1 MSALSAYG
9 VGKLDPNRRSSA
21 CWAPFLVRM
30 VRIRLRRFEAT
41 DLTRVLSGLCVRL
54 GCRVGNDRVVR
65 KILLPAC
72 AAALDGCTRP
82 SELADMASGLAAHP
96 GLSSSTAARDR
107 RGSDPDPDPDPDLDS
122 TAARD
127 RRGSAVV
134 VPGEKWRKSF
144 WERAEAVCS
153 KCSDENEIQLMREAA
168 SKLLGGPPSSE
179 R

>member
-107 RGSDPDPDPDPDLDS
+107 RGS
-122 TAARD
+122 
-127 RRGSAVV
+127 AVV

-153 KCSDENEIQLMREAA
+153 KSSDENEIQLMREAA
-168 SKLLGGPPSSE
+168 SKLLGGPPSIE

>member
-1 MSALSAYG
+1 
-9 VGKLDPNRRSSA
+9 
-21 CWAPFLVRM
+21 
-30 VRIRLRRFEAT
+30 
-41 DLTRVLSGLCVRL
+41 VRL

-72 AAALDGCTRP
+72 AAVLDGCTRP

-96 GLSSSTAARDR
+96 GLSES
-107 RGSDPDPDPDPDLDS
+107 S